1 MFFSITGQQDNR
13 FPNHQ
18 MVGRR
23 WFNSDNGWQ
32 TSNNSF
38 YKGYQDNFCRIV
50 VADEQIKVEHNTYRS
65 FPLWHDQHTVTNLPG
80 SGLTPAW
87 ADDQVI
93 LQSNGTIE
101 ISKTQLDLTVPDKQL
116 DTDQALLLIT
126 ELLDAKV
133 QHLKHSI
140 STPIKLFCSGGL
152 DTMLLYAM
160 LNYHQVPYDLIL
172 DSWYEQDQFT
182 SQNATALDQLW
193 AYRQIHHWSTPTWLA
208 TGSCGDEYF
217 LRGPAVLALVTAWNN
232 IDFESLLQDHTD
244 CYHHHYFAK
253 YSSLWK
259 ENWQSRDQ
267 LRTKYASVADLNR
280 QILNILVN
288 DHQHWHLGN
297 TATWTPFNDIE
308 ITRILLQCRTQDL
321 LPQFLDGQLTKRLIS
336 HYDPSAL
343 GLISHYKNQNPQQ
356 NLKKA
361 LQNQ

>member
-1 MFFSITGQQDNR
+1 
-13 FPNHQ
+13 
-18 MVGRR
+18 
-23 WFNSDNGWQ
+23 
-32 TSNNSF
+32 
-38 YKGYQDNFCRIV
+38 
-50 VADEQIKVEHNTYRS
+50 
-65 FPLWHDQHTVTNLPG
+65 
-80 SGLTPAW
+80 
-87 ADDQVI
+87 
-93 LQSNGTIE
+93 
-101 ISKTQLDLTVPDKQL
+101 
-116 DTDQALLLIT
+116 
-126 ELLDAKV
+126 
-133 QHLKHSI
+133 
-140 STPIKLFCSGGL
+140 
-152 DTMLLYAM
+152 
-160 LNYHQVPYDLIL
+160 
-172 DSWYEQDQFT
+172 
-182 SQNATALDQLW
+182 
-193 AYRQIHHWSTPTWLA
+193 
-208 TGSCGDEYF
+208 
-217 LRGPAVLALVTAWNN
+217 
-232 IDFESLLQDHTD
+232 LLQDHTD